1 MGQCRIVER
10 ARIDT
15 NRPDR
20 EERPKPK
27 IDFVEF
33 AWGVS
38 FFNVLRR
45 YQVTGY
51 NWICKTATQPMAKRV
66 VSQNRSEGLR
76 RFKLA
81 GRPTTDQFVLVYGE
95 RGR

>member
-1 MGQCRIVER
+1 MASVALWSEPALTQTAPIERRGQ
-10 ARIDT
+10 
-15 NRPDR
+15 NRKSTLSSSPGALA
-20 EERPKPK
+20 
-27 IDFVEF
+27 FLTF
-33 AWGVS
+33 
-38 FFNVLRR
+38 LRR

-95 RGR
+95 RGP